1 VNNNGDLRV
10 RSRLRWQLFAAW
22 TVLLVGSMGA
32 VFFAMALKMSSLIFH
47 SEVEKLHPAARGLR
61 EVCAEHFM
69 SPSERELTAKFAR
82 IMKEFPDLAYLLFV
96 DAYGNVH
103 CRGAN
108 KAIDS
113 LKLRLAKLDP
123 SEKDENLIR
132 VGGETYVDIRE
143 VTDTRPSLPVH
154 VGFAKS
160 LTNAKTWALLW
171 NRGAIALVV
180 LAGGLVGGFLFL
192 TWVARPVV
200 DVSNQA
206 ERLSLGDMDVRLD
219 LKCRGEIGRVYL
231 SLERLRE
238 SVMYAFRRL
247 NNTEQ
252 TMEETVEQK
261 PPEEEE
267 LAKGDRRWPKVR

>member
-1 VNNNGDLRV
+1 M
-10 RSRLRWQLFAAW
+10 A
-22 TVLLVGSMGA
+22 GSVGA
-32 VFFAMALKMSSLIFH
+32 VFFAMAAKMSSLILH
-47 SEVEKLHPAARGLR
+47 SEVEKLRPAARVLR
-61 EVCAEHFM
+61 GVCADYFM

-82 IMKEFPDLAYLLFV
+82 IMTEFPDLAYLLFV

-113 LKLRLAKLDP
+113 LKRRLAKLDLA
-123 SEKDENLIR
+123 EKDVNFVR
-132 VGGETYVDIRE
+132 AGGKTYVDIGE
-143 VTDTRPSLPVH
+143 VTDTRPPLPVH

-160 LTNAKTWALLW
+160 LTDAETRSLLW

-180 LAGGLVGGFLFL
+180 LAAGLVGGFLFL
-192 TWVARPVV
+192 TWVTRPVV
-200 DVSNQA
+200 DLSNHA

-219 LKCRGEIGRVYL
+219 LKCKGEIGRVYL

-252 TMEETVEQK
+252 TMKEVVEQK
-261 PPEEEE
+261 PPEEEDK
-267 LAKGDRRWPKVR
+267 LAKGDRRWPEVR